1 MARLNLKLA
10 EKDLSIKGLH
20 EQLERGEAA
29 EHLKNI
35 KAEVEMCQREK
46 EVERNA
52 RRQLEKNLNQLNTTF
67 MVLRQAKFETREDMV
82 LMQVEEITNVKGLCK
97 YYVILKIC
105 NTVIFLPKIEN
116 NPPKR
121 VVFFFS

>member
-46 EVERNA
+46 EVEIYEHLPAYRLIKARNS
-52 RRQLEKNLNQLNTTF
+52 
-67 MVLRQAKFETREDMV
+67 LRLGSV
-82 LMQVEEITNVKGLCK
+82 SVC
-97 YYVILKIC
+97 
-105 NTVIFLPKIEN
+105 
-116 NPPKR
+116 
-121 VVFFFS
+121 